1 MQLLYLGKLSRPKY
15 YEFSLKVLIFS
26 MLQYEDI
33 NCKTVT
39 ILFYSLIIQLT
50 VYNSTVTRFIADD
63 KVVYQRVRW
72 EMWLASHNSWTR
84 RHLKNL
90 NWRSWWIIVCTL
102 EQRIAVSCEILWADQ
117 CLFGLSSWLSTISSL
132 VAKQLYPSCGFFS
145 ADY

>member
-50 VYNSTVTRFIADD
+50 VYNRTITRFIADD
-63 KVVYQRVRW
+63 NVVLSVSEMGDTIGFTQQLNTTSFEESELEIMVNYRV
-72 EMWLASHNSWTR
+72 HT
-84 RHLKNL
+84 
-90 NWRSWWIIVCTL
+90 
-102 EQRIAVSCEILWADQ
+102 
-117 CLFGLSSWLSTISSL
+117 
-132 VAKQLYPSCGFFS
+132 
-145 ADY
+145 